1 MNLTDTVRN
10 DMAAKGYV
18 YYRNTR
24 NYPAQGGY
32 RKVCRNIEDE
42 DFSKLIFD
50 VDAYKA
56 HGHG

>member
-1 MNLTDTVRN
+1 MILTDAIRN

-18 YYRNTR
+18 YRRDTK
-24 NYPAQGGY
+24 NYPPQGGY
-32 RKVCRNIEDE
+32 RKVCRNIKGE

-56 HGHG
+56 HGHA